1 MRAILSS
8 TDLQVKREFQ
18 DLAYRL
24 LKMREEMLTFFA
36 PVPDAQKDIAKML
49 ETLSSLMNSVNTLD
63 SSAIGTLQTCEG
75 HLQQLIRR
83 INNASEFF
91 GPREREPAE
100 RSARILEKI
109 IVKLRNHEDAINKRG
124 FSRSAA

>member
-1 MRAILSS
+1 MRGILSS

-36 PVPDAQKDIAKML
+36 PVPDAQKDIARML
-49 ETLSSLMNSVNTLD
+49 ETTSSLMNGINTLD

-100 RSARILEKI
+100 RTARILEKI

>member
-49 ETLSSLMNSVNTLD
+49 DVTSSLMNGINSLDPSV
-63 SSAIGTLQTCEG
+63 IGTLQTCEG
-75 HLQQLIRR
+75 NLQQLIRR
-83 INNASEFF
+83 IHNASEFYA
-91 GPREREPAE
+91 PREREPAE
-100 RSARILEKI
+100 RTARVLDKI
-109 IVKLRNHEDAINKRG
+109 IVKLRSHEDNINKRG